1 MKKFE
6 LSLVIAAI
14 IATLCCMCSNA
25 HGADTA
31 TPVVRIAN
39 VSPAFAKVIEQ
50 YREESTGRQNH
61 GNHFVDSEGYWSNSN
76 TSSYGA
82 EYDYF
87 VVSCSISAGGRVLKM
102 TPPETV
108 WSGVSS
114 MPSFEDVLTG
124 ERFGPKSLQTQ
135 DLRNGH
141 NDGEA
146 TEEDGIL
153 VNYFHY
159 GSFTVGADT
168 IYIVVGYAG
177 SLRKPTVALTWG
189 TGSNCLNPG
198 TYIDT
203 FTEVSVEP
211 VTTVTELGIRNIR
224 GETGVEDGMY
234 LFVSSRKEFTDLTVG
249 MSTDLKSWDKMT
261 LTPIVVYGSTIVYKV
276 PDNMKNCFF
285 RSVE

>member
-6 LSLVIAAI
+6 KFLVILAI
-14 IATLCCMCSNA
+14 IASIFSCCHEAN
-25 HGADTA
+25 GADT

-39 VSPAFAKVIEQ
+39 VSPAFKAVLEQ
-50 YREESTGRQNH
+50 YKEESSSKQETGGH
-61 GNHFVDSEGYWSNSN
+61 WFPTEGLWSNSSTPVN
-76 TSSYGA
+76 YAFDFFAVPSATP
-82 EYDYF
+82 
-87 VVSCSISAGGRVLKM
+87 AGGRVLKM
-102 TPPETV
+102 TPCETV
-108 WSGVSS
+108 WYGISS

-124 ERFGPKSLQTQ
+124 ERFGPKSLETQ
-135 DLRNGH
+135 DLRNGK
-141 NDGEA
+141 NDNEA
-146 TEEDGIL
+146 TAEDGIL

-159 GSFTVGADT
+159 GSFQVGPDT

-177 SLRKPTVALTWG
+177 SLRKPTVCLTWG

-211 VTTVTELGIRNIR
+211 VATVTELGIRNIR